1 MKKKSIGKIILLS
14 SFVVVIPTTVLLTTS
29 MSASENDQNLN
40 PKQMITN
47 IFPKWNFTQNEKI
60 MYLSIASTSMFLVA
74 TISLVVIIVMK
85 NKISKLRIDQIKTT
99 EFKIVNDDKEE
110 DKKEK

>member
-1 MKKKSIGKIILLS
+1 MKKKSIGKIMLLA
-14 SFVVVIPTTVLLTTS
+14 SFTAVVPVAVSLTTS
-29 MSASENDQNLN
+29 MSVSENDRNLDQ
-40 PKQMITN
+40 KQMTVN

-85 NKISKLRIDQIKTT
+85 NKISKIRMDQIKTT

-110 DKKEK
+110 NKK